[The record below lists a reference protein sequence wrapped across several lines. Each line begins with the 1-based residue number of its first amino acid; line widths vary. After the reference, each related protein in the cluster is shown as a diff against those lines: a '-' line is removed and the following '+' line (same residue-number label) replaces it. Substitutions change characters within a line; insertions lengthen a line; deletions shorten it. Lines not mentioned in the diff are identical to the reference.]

1 MQQEAMATRRSHER
15 EEPQMAGTKET
26 GLKIMPNGDV
36 VDTATGE
43 IVDRAGSAPTTEDI
57 EARELAN
64 REAKADSEMMDALDH
79 KPIAWRSQE
88 GDTLIGVVVDRYE
101 REGITKDDGTVPL
114 YPVIEVRIAS
124 GDILAFHAFHTAA
137 HSQIAR
143 RNPQPGDRIAVRRL
157 GEIESPVKGRKA
169 YTDYSIVVR
178 KAPGDGTLFPTGNA
192 ESHSA

>member
-1 MQQEAMATRRSHER
+1 MQAEAAATRQAHEL
-15 EEPQMAGTKET
+15 QGGDMAGTK
-26 GLKIMPNGDV
+26 GLKIMDNGDV

-43 IVDRAGSAPTTEDI
+43 IVERAGSAPTEQDI

-79 KPIAWRSQE
+79 RPVAWRSQE
-88 GDTLIGVVVDRYE
+88 GDTLIGVVVDRYD
-101 REGITKDDGTVPL
+101 REGIMKNDGTVPL
-114 YPVIEVRIAS
+114 YPVIEVRIGS

-137 HSQIAR
+137 HSQITK

-157 GEIESPVKGRKA
+157 GEVESPVKGRQA

-178 KAPGDGTLFPTGNA
+178 KRPADGTLMPTGNA